1 MLTFIHK
8 ISWAIAT
15 TLIIVSSLY
24 FSFQLKFLQCNFKQM
39 IKNLF
44 KKKEHK
50 DSISSFQSLM
60 MVLAGRIGV
69 GSIAGVALSIHLGG
83 IGSIFWMW
91 TIGFLSAILSYIET
105 YLAVSYKEKDQEH
118 IYKGG
123 PSYYIEKGL
132 KNKKLAFLYS
142 IFVLLANVIG
152 FITIQANTIYKS
164 TNQMITISP
173 YTVAIIM
180 ATFVSFIIFG
190 GVKRIASF
198 LSKLVPIMTF
208 LYIGTFLYIL
218 ILHISD
224 VPSLFCNIIQDAFH
238 LKPFFSS
245 FLPMVIIGVQR
256 GIFSNEAGLGTGAIA
271 SSTIDSNDAKGQGFV
286 QMLGIY
292 ITTMFICTATSFVIL
307 LSPYRTLFLQ
317 DLNGIEITQFAFKYH
332 LGNFG
337 ILVVYIS
344 VLLFSFST
352 ILTSYYDGESSLK
365 YLKKKIT
372 KVDLFLLK
380 IGTIFL
386 LFIGVL
392 LPSTNLWNYVDV
404 MVAYLAIINIYAMIS
419 LKDKIR

>member
-1 MLTFIHK
+1 MFTFIHK

-15 TLIIVSSLY
+15 TFILLSSLY
-24 FSFQLKFLQCNFKQM
+24 FSFKLKFIQCNFKEM
-39 IKNLF
+39 IKKLF
-44 KKKEHK
+44 QKKTHE

-69 GSIAGVALSIHLGG
+69 GSIAGVALSISLGG

-91 TIGFLSAILSYIET
+91 VIGFLSAVLAYVET
-105 YLAVSYKEKDQEH
+105 YLAIRYKEKDQKY

-123 PSYYIEKGL
+123 PSYYIDKGL
-132 KNKKLAFLYS
+132 HNKKLAYVYS
-142 IFVLLANVIG
+142 IFVFLANVIG

-164 TNQMITISP
+164 TREMILVSP
-173 YTVAIIM
+173 YIVAYILAFLVAM
-180 ATFVSFIIFG
+180 IIFG
-190 GVKRIASF
+190 GVKRIANF
-198 LSKLVPIMTF
+198 LSKLVPVMTF
-208 LYIGTFLYIL
+208 IYIGTFFYIL
-218 ILHISD
+218 LIHVSE
-224 VPSLFCNIIQDAFH
+224 VPYLFMNIVKEAFH

-271 SSTIDSNDAKGQGFV
+271 ASTTDSNDAKGVGMV

-307 LSPYRTLFLQ
+307 LSPYHSLFLK

-332 LGNFG
+332 LGNIG
-337 ILVVYIS
+337 IFVVYIS

-365 YLKKKIT
+365 YMKKRVT
-372 KVDLFLLK
+372 SLDLLLLK
-380 IGTIFL
+380 IFTIFL
-386 LFIGVL
+386 LFVGVF
-392 LPSTNLWNYVDV
+392 LPSTQLWNYVDV
-404 MVAYLAIINIYAMIS
+404 MVAYLAIINIYAMVS
-419 LKDKIR
+419 LRIKL